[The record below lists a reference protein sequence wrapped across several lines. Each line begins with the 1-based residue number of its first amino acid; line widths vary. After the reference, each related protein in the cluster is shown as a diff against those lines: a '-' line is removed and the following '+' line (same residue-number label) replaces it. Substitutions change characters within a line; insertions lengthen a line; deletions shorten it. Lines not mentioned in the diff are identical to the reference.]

1 MSKTITGEEIVKL
14 PAGILSK
21 FNFTNGKRY
30 IVGFV
35 SNALSIMDTACGMTT
50 LSSSSNLNET
60 FVMTEVTA

>member
-14 PAGILSK
+14 SADILSK
-21 FNFTNGKRY
+21 FNFTYCKRY

>member
-14 PAGILSK
+14 STDILSK

-35 SNALSIMDTACGMTT
+35 SNALSIMDKAHGMTV
-50 LSSSSNLNET
+50 LGSSFDLTET
-60 FVMTEVTA
+60 FAVTEVTA

>member
-1 MSKTITGEEIVKL
+1 MNKTITGEEIVKL
-14 PAGILSK
+14 SADILSK